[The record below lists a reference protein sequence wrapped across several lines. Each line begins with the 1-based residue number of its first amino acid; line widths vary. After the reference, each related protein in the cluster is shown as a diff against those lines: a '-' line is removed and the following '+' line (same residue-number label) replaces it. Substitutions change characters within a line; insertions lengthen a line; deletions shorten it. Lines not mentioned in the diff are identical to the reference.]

1 MSELERRVL
10 DGIKRRLLAPEAIAE
25 CLAEYHA
32 ERRRLMAKARQER
45 QQIDKRL
52 GAIDRQIRNI
62 IDAIADGI
70 ATAGMKS
77 RLIEIEAE
85 KERLSADP
93 AAMVES
99 SNVVELHPASI
110 EAYRRKVAE
119 LQDALQTDDS
129 ERREAANVVRSL
141 VTCIEVMPR
150 EGRGELELSVHGALA
165 ELLNLPH
172 RKTGELPRTALM
184 VAEETASWG
193 SIDFQ
198 RSMFNPFIFNILD

>member
-1 MSELERRVL
+1 
-10 DGIKRRLLAPEAIAE
+10 
-25 CLAEYHA
+25 
-32 ERRRLMAKARQER
+32 MAKARQER

-52 GAIDRQIRNI
+52 AAIDRQIRNI

-85 KERLSADP
+85 KERLSADLSAM
-93 AAMVES
+93 AAS

-119 LQDALQTDDS
+119 LQDALQTGDS
-129 ERREAANVVRSL
+129 ERREAANIVRPL
-141 VTCIEVMPR
+141 VTSIEVIPR
-150 EGRGELELSVHGALA
+150 EGRGELKLSVHGALA

-172 RKTGELPRTALM
+172 RKTGALPSTALM
-184 VAEETASWG
+184 VAEEGFEPPTQG
-193 SIDFQ
+193 
-198 RSMFNPFIFNILD
+198 L

>member
-1 MSELERRVL
+1 
-10 DGIKRRLLAPEAIAE
+10 
-25 CLAEYHA
+25 
-32 ERRRLMAKARQER
+32 MAKARQER
-45 QQIDKRL
+45 QKIDKRL
-52 GAIDRQIRNI
+52 AAIDRQIKNI

-85 KERLSADP
+85 KERLSANL
-93 AAMVES
+93 AAMAES

-119 LQDALQTDDS
+119 LQDALQTGDS
-129 ERREAANVVRSL
+129 ERREAANIVRSL

-150 EGRGELELSVHGALA
+150 EGRGELKLSVHGALA
-165 ELLNLPH
+165 ELLNLPN

-184 VAEETASWG
+184 VAEDGFEPPTQG
-193 SIDFQ
+193 
-198 RSMFNPFIFNILD
+198 L